1 MAGTDLRKPF
11 ALVTFIHDGRVG
23 GDSYTSLPNEALYNI
38 FWVPATLYPT
48 IGSLECLRS
57 VAYTRRQVPGKPLE
71 VGFVRTHALA
81 SSIPTLRGGQYGR
94 PQSVFRSVTCIT
106 ALLIELILMVPW
118 AVAAEDAPSPLGV
131 WTSMASAPT
140 ARTEVA
146 AAAVGKKI
154 YVLGGFR
161 GPSIGNITDLAI
173 TPLVEEY
180 DSATEQ
186 WTTKAPL
193 PVGLHHVGIGVVGN
207 RVHAIGGFKQS
218 LMSVWKPVATVYVY
232 DPAQDAWTEA
242 SPMPTARGALAVA
255 ELGGM
260 LYAIGGYDGDGNT
273 PAVEVYDPV
282 HNSWTARAALPTPRD
297 HLAAATV
304 KERIY
309 AIGGRLNRDYRRNLA
324 VAEAYDASSNTWTRV
339 ADLPTARSG
348 ITAGVMDN
356 VMYVL
361 GGESPDGTFSTNE
374 AYVPAH
380 DRWYPMTP
388 MPTARHGLGSAVVD
402 QRLYALSGG
411 PKPGGSFSS
420 VNEMFVPPPQAP
432 QRMSGRASSKQVG
445 TIMALLATF
454 QDAQA
459 LPPESS
465 PDANR
470 LIKALIQ
477 FQAAFMKSADP
488 AITQLLTDALT
499 ARFGHQAAE
508 EVARFHAAGWTSESL
523 EALVEFI
530 TDHTSWR
537 QPDIRAGFQTYNVG
551 DEDFALLANT
561 FVTARRNLA
570 EQGRNLHAIYASR
583 RREMPGAGS

>member
-1 MAGTDLRKPF
+1 M
-11 ALVTFIHDGRVG
+11 
-23 GDSYTSLPNEALYNI
+23 
-38 FWVPATLYPT
+38 
-48 IGSLECLRS
+48 
-57 VAYTRRQVPGKPLE
+57 
-71 VGFVRTHALA
+71 RTHSLA
-81 SSIPTLRGGQYGR
+81 SSIPTPPSRQYSG
-94 PQSVFRSVTCIT
+94 PRSTSRSFTCVT
-106 ALLIELILMVPW
+106 ALLIGLTLMVPFS
-118 AVAAEDAPSPLGV
+118 VAAEDTPSPLGV
-131 WTSMASAPT
+131 WKSMAPAPT

-146 AAAVGKKI
+146 AAAVGGKI
-154 YVLGGFR
+154 YVIGGFR
-161 GPSIGNITDLAI
+161 EPSISNIKDLAI

-180 DSATEQ
+180 DSTTEH
-186 WTTKAPL
+186 WTTRAPL
-193 PVGLHHVGIGVVGN
+193 PLGLHHVGIGVVGN
-207 RVHAIGGFKQS
+207 RLYVIGGFKQS

-232 DPAQDAWTEA
+232 DPAHDAWTEA

-255 ELGGM
+255 ELGGN

-273 PAVEVYDPV
+273 PAVEAYDPV
-282 HNSWTARAALPTPRD
+282 HNSWTARAPLLTPRD

-304 KERIY
+304 KGTMY
-309 AIGGRLNRDYRRNLA
+309 AIGGRFNRDYRHNVS
-324 VAEAYDASSNTWTRV
+324 VAEAYDSSTNTWTRV

-348 ITAGVMDN
+348 ITAGVVDN

-361 GGESPDGTFSTNE
+361 GGESPGGTFSTNE
-374 AYVPAH
+374 AYVPAQ
-380 DRWYPMTP
+380 DRWYTMTP

-402 QRLYALSGG
+402 QHLYVIGGG
-411 PKPGGSFSS
+411 PKPGGSFTG
-420 VNEMFVPPPQAP
+420 VNEMFVPPLAQAP

-499 ARFGHQAAE
+499 ARFGHQANA
-508 EVARFHAAGWTSESL
+508 EVARFHAVGWTSESL

-530 TDHTSWR
+530 ADHKLWQ
-537 QPDIRAGFQTYNVG
+537 QPDIRAAFQTYNVG
-551 DEDFALLANT
+551 EEDFALLANT
-561 FVTARRNLA
+561 FLTARRNLA
-570 EQGRNLHAIYASR
+570 EQGHNLHAIYASR

>member
-1 MAGTDLRKPF
+1 MRLANLSK
-11 ALVTFIHDGRVG
+11 L
-23 GDSYTSLPNEALYNI
+23 
-38 FWVPATLYPT
+38 
-48 IGSLECLRS
+48 
-57 VAYTRRQVPGKPLE
+57 
-71 VGFVRTHALA
+71 GFVGIHSPA
-81 SSIPTLRGGQYGR
+81 SSIPSLLRLASRRYFC
-94 PQSVFRSVTCIT
+94 VT
-106 ALLIELILMVPW
+106 ALLIGLTLIVPFS
-118 AVAAEDAPSPLGV
+118 VSAEDTLSTRGV
-131 WTSMASAPT
+131 WKSMVSART

-146 AAAVGKKI
+146 AAAIGGKI
-154 YVLGGFR
+154 YVIGGLGE
-161 GPSIGNITDLAI
+161 PSLGNVKDLAI

-186 WTTKAPL
+186 WTTRAPL
-193 PVGLHHVGIGVVGN
+193 PVGLHHVGIGVIGN
-207 RVHAIGGFKQS
+207 RVYVIGGFKQS

-232 DPAQDAWTEA
+232 DAARDAWSEA

-255 ELGGM
+255 EVGGN

-273 PAVEVYDPV
+273 PAVESYDPV
-282 HNSWTARAALPTPRD
+282 QNVWTVRAPLPIPRD

-304 KERIY
+304 KKTMY
-309 AIGGRLNRDYRRNLA
+309 AIGGRLNWDYQNNLS
-324 VAEAYDASSNTWTRV
+324 VTEAYDPSTDSWTRV
-339 ADLPTARSG
+339 ADLPTVRSG
-348 ITAGVMDN
+348 ITAGVIDN
-356 VMYVL
+356 MIYVL
-361 GGESPDGTFSTNE
+361 GGESPGGTFSTNE
-374 AYVPAH
+374 AYVPAQ
-380 DRWYPMTP
+380 DRWYTMTP

-402 QRLYALSGG
+402 QRLYVISGG
-411 PKPGGSFSS
+411 PKPGGSFSG
-420 VNEMFVPPPQAP
+420 VNEMFVPPLARTP

-477 FQAAFMKSADP
+477 FQAAFMKSAAP
-488 AITQLLTDALT
+488 AITQLLSDALT
-499 ARFGHQAAE
+499 VRFEHQANA

-530 TDHTSWR
+530 TDRKSWQ

-561 FVTARRNLA
+561 LITARRNLA
-570 EQGRNLHAIYASR
+570 EQGQNLHAVYASR
-583 RREMPGAGS
+583 RREMPGARS